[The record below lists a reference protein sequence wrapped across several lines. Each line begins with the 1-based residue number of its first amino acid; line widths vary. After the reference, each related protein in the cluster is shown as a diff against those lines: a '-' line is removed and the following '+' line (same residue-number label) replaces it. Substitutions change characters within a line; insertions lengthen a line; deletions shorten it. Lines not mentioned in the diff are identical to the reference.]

1 MSNEIINDLE
11 ELWEIIDGRHDDFYT
26 LQEVDRLYTGHFL
39 NYDAEMIAL
48 DKVQGRAFRLTWV
61 ECQDY
66 GPDFSTLDVTEV
78 KPVTVTVTTWETVER
93 FSFKDIEE

>member
-1 MSNEIINDLE
+1 MSNEIIGDLE

-26 LQEVDRLYTGHFL
+26 IQEVDRVYTGHFL

-48 DKVQGRAFRLTWV
+48 DKVLGRAFHLTWV
-61 ECQDY
+61 ECHRD

-78 KPVTVTVTTWETVER
+78 KPVTVTVTTWKAV
-93 FSFKDIEE
+93 